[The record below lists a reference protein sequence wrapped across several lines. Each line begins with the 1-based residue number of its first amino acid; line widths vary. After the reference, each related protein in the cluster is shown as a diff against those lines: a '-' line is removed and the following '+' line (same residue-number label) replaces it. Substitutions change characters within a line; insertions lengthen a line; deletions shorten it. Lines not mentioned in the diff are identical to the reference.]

1 MFDSGKRAFHIFI
14 ENTSWQIQ
22 ANGTG
27 HTCVFMVDNAETTLV
42 IYGSMRKLD
51 VFIEMTI
58 EHAVIFNKK
67 ELKLFSADA

>member
-1 MFDSGKRAFHIFI
+1 
-14 ENTSWQIQ
+14 
-22 ANGTG
+22 
-27 HTCVFMVDNAETTLV
+27 MVDNAETTLV